1 MVATLLSL
9 NVEATRQAKVAKGLL
24 GHELQR
30 NYESQQDITRTYTA
44 RNRVNAIC
52 DSSFNNSKICR

>member
-44 RNRVNAIC
+44 RNRVNAIS

>member
-30 NYESQQDITRTYTA
+30 NYESQQDIARAYTA

>member
-30 NYESQQDITRTYTA
+30 NYESQQDITRAYTA
-44 RNRVNAIC
+44 RNRVNAIG